1 MPPTPSFVSW
11 EVLGRNAAPLLDNVH
26 AVVIAGPDASAA
38 ASFAL
43 GIARVHGSHRRVAI
57 ADLIGEVPPLQA
69 LVTSEDAHGIS
80 DSFLYGVSLNKIAQP
95 LEGSANVFLMP
106 SGTESVANETVYQ
119 NDRWRKLA
127 AGFHQVGALL
137 LVVAAPST
145 PGFADLCGFVGAVFP
160 VGEPAPVPPPG
171 VTVIALPRPTPAE
184 VMRVVKKAQKAGSQD
199 TSSRNTRLV
208 AIAFVFFAI
217 AIIVGASWSS
227 ILAILPDGVARYL
240 PGGSTAV
247 QVTDSTG
254 VNSAETQSDGLSV
267 SGTAAR
273 AATLDTTQPLIAA
286 PPSTS
291 GGLTVAN
298 PEDSASAATF
308 AVYLQAASTRETA
321 TSETRVLS
329 MPAVA
334 ISPVIFDGDS
344 VQWFRVTVGAS
355 EDEATAD
362 ALLARLRTARIL
374 GQASG
379 TIVRVP
385 FAFRLEE
392 GLSAEATPRMISD
405 YDKRGISA
413 YGLKQDDGR
422 VTLYTGALETLVQAK
437 YLADSLRT
445 QGVKAVLVYRTGR
458 AF

>member
-1 MPPTPSFVSW
+1 MTAELITPDQIPLWVPGELTVS
-11 EVLGRNAAPLLDNVH
+11 NP
-26 AVVIAGPDASAA
+26 IAGW
-38 ASFAL
+38 
-43 GIARVHGSHRRVAI
+43 GSVNVRGYRYEGSDV
-57 ADLIGEVPPLQA
+57 EVPPLQA

-106 SGTESVANETVYQ
+106 SGTESVANETVYR

-127 AGFHQVGALL
+127 AGFQQVGALL
-137 LVVAAPST
+137 LVVAVPST
-145 PGFADLCGFVGAVFP
+145 PGFADLCAFVGAVFP
-160 VGEPAPVPPPG
+160 MGEPAPLPPPG
-171 VTVIALPRPTPAE
+171 VPVIALPRPTPPE
-184 VMRVVKKAQKAGSQD
+184 VLRVLKKAQKAGSQD
-199 TSSRNTRLV
+199 PSLRNTRLV
-208 AIAFVFFAI
+208 SIAFVFFAI

-227 ILAILPDGVARYL
+227 ILARLPDGVAKYL
-240 PGGSTAV
+240 PGGSPAA
-247 QVTDSTG
+247 QVLDDSTG
-254 VNSAETQSDGLSV
+254 VNQAGARSARGAV
-267 SGTAAR
+267 GGAAVR
-273 AATLDTTQPLIAA
+273 STSADPAQPVTAA
-286 PPSTS
+286 PPPTS
-291 GGLTVAN
+291 GGLSVAN

-308 AVYLQAASTRETA
+308 AVYLQAGSTRETA
-321 TSETRVLS
+321 ASETRILS

-334 ISPVIFDGDS
+334 ISPVIFEGDS

-355 EDEATAD
+355 EDEATAE

-392 GLSAEATPRMISD
+392 GLAADATSRMISD

-422 VTLYTGALETLVQAK
+422 ITLYTGALETLTQAK